1 MSLEKL
7 KDTARKFEQKEDWR
21 KAIEAYVKAIQQM
34 ESGREASPD
43 LSLYNRVGDLYLK
56 INDTQAAVRHYERAV
71 DLYADQGFFN
81 NAIALCG
88 KILRVN
94 PGRTQTY
101 LKLAQLHAR
110 KNVVIEAKRN
120 LLEFIE
126 RMNAQGQLD
135 EAFGAVKE
143 FADQFSGSQEI
154 RLMLVELLRASQ
166 RAEEAH
172 EQLDKL
178 CTELEA
184 SGDVIAA
191 RRTRERLESSD
202 DGDQEFAPRRGGD
215 LIFLDTGFGTPPS
228 APPAQAPIKP
238 TPAPAP
244 DPEPVVSLIEP
255 AAPPAAADADV
266 GTLLV
271 PDSLMIEPSAS
282 NASPLGG
289 LEHTGHTISP
299 DDVAAA
305 RLLEGIQ
312 LDTAAAEPGEVVPL
326 DLDIER
332 MEPADT
338 SVEAAGV
345 EPEAFGVDGASED
358 ERIELGTTVPVIDL
372 SDELDASLQDTLAPP
387 GEAAP
392 ADADV
397 GEAATAA
404 LDSIEPRA
412 APIPT
417 PAGAEEGSI
426 DAPAAGETV
435 AELEQAVADHPDD
448 PATHRALAEALLH
461 GGDVARAREELGFA
475 AQAYEGGELWE
486 EASEVVG
493 LLVTLAPDDIRN
505 HQKLVE
511 FAYRSGNKLRLIQA
525 YLALADA
532 LVDVGEREKAEAVYQ
547 RVVDHEP
554 DNQRALSALR
564 MIAAP
569 AADLDDAVEPRGESS
584 PPRATAA
591 PNDFVDL
598 GSLIMDDGLPRK
610 DTRMRVGGLPPTEDE
625 QRNFEETLAAFKRG
639 IEENVELEDYHTHY
653 DLGVA
658 FKEMGLLDE
667 AIAEF
672 QKALRATEGRLRT
685 AEALGTAFYDKGQF
699 GVAENLL
706 RRAVETLAGGDDDKI
721 GLLYWLGR
729 AREAQG
735 KNAEAVGAY
744 ERALAVDIRFM
755 DIGERVQRLGAGRQ

>member
-21 KAIEAYVKAIQQM
+21 KAIETYAKAIQQM
-34 ESGREASPD
+34 ESGREAAPD
-43 LSLYNRVGDLYLK
+43 LSLYNRIGDLYLK

-88 KILRVN
+88 KVLRVN

-135 EAFGAVKE
+135 DAFGAVKD

-184 SGDVIAA
+184 TGDVSAA
-191 RRTRERLESSD
+191 RRTRERLERDDD
-202 DGDQEFAPRRGGD
+202 DGPRYGGGD
-215 LIFLDTGFGTPPS
+215 LIFLDTGSGFGSGSGTPPS
-228 APPAQAPIKP
+228 EPAAVVASDPEPVSLLESSPPTEP
-238 TPAPAP
+238 PAPAP
-244 DPEPVVSLIEP
+244 AEELFLAEPLVVE
-255 AAPPAAADADV
+255 PPA
-266 GTLLV
+266 
-271 PDSLMIEPSAS
+271 PAS
-282 NASPLGG
+282 ELLGG
-289 LEHTGHTISP
+289 LETHHFEPVPQPGADAP
-299 DDVAAA
+299 
-305 RLLEGIQ
+305 LLEGIQ
-312 LDTAAAEPGEVVPL
+312 IDDSAPLDSEPLVPL

-332 MEPADT
+332 SGTAEFGSGTVSGLEPGELT
-338 SVEAAGV
+338 IERSE
-345 EPEAFGVDGASED
+345 GA
-358 ERIELGTTVPVIDL
+358 ELVPDIAPASGLDL
-372 SDELDASLQDTLAPP
+372 SSELDASLQDTLRGAPP
-387 GEAAP
+387 PPEP
-392 ADADV
+392 SMV
-397 GEAATAA
+397 ELA
-404 LDSIEPRA
+404 LRD
-412 APIPT
+412 
-417 PAGAEEGSI
+417 
-426 DAPAAGETV
+426 AAGSEPAV
-435 AELEQAVADHPDD
+435 APDPGSADDIARLEQAVVERPEDPD
-448 PATHRALAEALLH
+448 AHRRLAEVLLRA
-461 GGDVARAREELGFA
+461 GEIDRARQELEIVAHTFETGENW
-475 AQAYEGGELWE
+475 EG
-486 EASEVVG
+486 ASEAVG
-493 LLVTLAPDDIRN
+493 LLVTLTPGEIRY

-511 FAYRSGNKLRLIQA
+511 FAYRSGSKPRLIEA

-532 LVDVGEREKAEAVYQ
+532 LVEVGEPEKAEAVYQ

-554 DNQRALSALR
+554 ENERARSAL
-564 MIAAP
+564 AELASALGAP
-569 AADLDDAVEPRGESS
+569 APETPTS
-584 PPRATAA
+584 PPHSGTPGSAGPARAG
-591 PNDFVDL
+591 FVDL
-598 GSLIMDDGLPRK
+598 GSLIMDDGSRRR
-610 DTRMRVGGLPPTEDE
+610 DTRMRIQNPQPTEDE

-672 QKALRATEGRLRT
+672 QKALRSPEGRLRT
-685 AEALGTAFYDKGQF
+685 AEALGTAFFDKGQF
-699 GVAENLL
+699 AVAENLL

-735 KNAEAVGAY
+735 KGGDALGAY

-755 DIGERVQRLGAGRQ
+755 DLGERVQRLGAGRS

>member
-202 DGDQEFAPRRGGD
+202 EGDQDFAPRRGGD
-215 LIFLDTGFGTPPS
+215 LVFLDTGFGTPSS
-228 APPAQAPIKP
+228 APQAPAPIKP
-238 TPAPAP
+238 APE
-244 DPEPVVSLIEP
+244 PEPVVSLIEP
-255 AAPPAAADADV
+255 PAPPAAADTDV

-271 PDSLMIEPSAS
+271 PDSLTIEPSAS

-289 LEHTGHTISP
+289 LEHTEHAVSP

-305 RLLEGIQ
+305 RLLEGLQ
-312 LDTAAAEPGEVVPL
+312 LDTAAAEAGEVVPL

-332 MEPADT
+332 MEPPDT
-338 SVEAAGV
+338 SVEAGGL
-345 EPEAFGVDGASED
+345 EPEAFVLDRSSEEG
-358 ERIELGTTVPVIDL
+358 ERIELGTTVPMIDL

-387 GEAAP
+387 GGAAP
-392 ADADV
+392 ADADA

-404 LDSIEPRA
+404 LDSMEPA
-412 APIPT
+412 GAPT
-417 PAGAEEGSI
+417 PAAAEDGAA
-426 DAPAAGETV
+426 APAAADTI
-435 AELEQAVADHPDD
+435 AELEQAVADRPDD

-475 AQAYEGGELWE
+475 AQAYEGNERWE

-532 LVDVGEREKAEAVYQ
+532 LVDIGEREKAEAVYQ

-554 DNQRALSALR
+554 DNPRAQSALR

-569 AADLDDAVEPRGESS
+569 GADLDDAVEPAGESS
-584 PPRATAA
+584 PPRAAA
-591 PNDFVDL
+591 PRGDFVDL

-685 AEALGTAFYDKGQF
+685 AEALGTAFFDKGQF

-706 RRAVETLAGGDDDKI
+706 RRAVETLGGSDDDKI

-735 KNAEAVGAY
+735 KNTEAVGAY

>member
-34 ESGREASPD
+34 ESGREIAPD

-135 EAFGAVKE
+135 EAFGAVE
-143 FADQFSGSQEI
+143 DFADQFSGSQEI

-166 RAEEAH
+166 RAAEAH

-178 CTELEA
+178 CNELEA
-184 SGDVIAA
+184 TGDVQGA
-191 RRTRERLESSD
+191 RRTRERLED
-202 DGDQEFAPRRGGD
+202 PAGGEFDGGRRRGGD
-215 LIFLDTGFGTPPS
+215 LVFLDTGFGAT
-228 APPAQAPIKP
+228 
-238 TPAPAP
+238 TPAPSRAERARVP
-244 DPEPVVSLIEP
+244 DPEPVASLIEP
-255 AAPPAAADADV
+255 APAVEAGEA
-266 GTLLV
+266 
-271 PDSLMIEPSAS
+271 PSADGLLLPDPVAIEGS
-282 NASPLGG
+282 VHAETLGG
-289 LEHTGHTISP
+289 LETTQLEVTSSGDAAGSLLDSLQHEDPGISSA
-299 DDVAAA
+299 D
-305 RLLEGIQ
+305 LM
-312 LDTAAAEPGEVVPL
+312 PL

-332 MEPADT
+332 ATASEAASEIETVQLGGLEPGDFSVERSSEDGIGPGLAASEPGDMDLSADLAASLADT
-338 SVEAAGV
+338 AGESPPSEALS
-345 EPEAFGVDGASED
+345 EPK
-358 ERIELGTTVPVIDL
+358 IDL
-372 SDELDASLQDTLAPP
+372 LERDGGSDD
-387 GEAAP
+387 
-392 ADADV
+392 
-397 GEAATAA
+397 ATAA
-404 LDSIEPRA
+404 GP
-412 APIPT
+412 PGN
-417 PAGAEEGSI
+417 AGI
-426 DAPAAGETV
+426 DLGR
-435 AELEQAVADHPDD
+435 LEQAVADRPDD
-448 PATHRALAEALLH
+448 PAVHRALAEYLLRM
-461 GGDVARAREELGFA
+461 GDVDRAREELAIA
-475 AQAYEGGELWE
+475 AQAYEATEGWD

-493 LLVTLAPDDIRN
+493 LLATLAPDDIRH

-511 FAYRSGNKLRLIQA
+511 FAYRSGSKPRLLEA

-532 LVDVGEREKAEAVYQ
+532 LVEMGEPAKAEAVYY

-554 DNQRALSALR
+554 ENERARSALAR
-564 MIAAP
+564 LAAPRPTGGLADQATVTAGSAADAAP
-569 AADLDDAVEPRGESS
+569 ASRKSGG
-584 PPRATAA
+584 
-591 PNDFVDL
+591 FVDL
-598 GSLIMDDGLPRK
+598 GSLLTEEAGPRR
-610 DTRMRVGGLPPTEDE
+610 DTRMRIEGPAPTDDE

-639 IEENVELEDYHTHY
+639 IEENVELDDYHTHY

-672 QKALRATEGRLRT
+672 QKALRAPEGRLRT
-685 AEALGTAFYDKGQF
+685 AEALGTSFFDKGQF
-699 GVAENLL
+699 AVAENLL

-729 AREAQG
+729 AREEQG
-735 KNAEAVGAY
+735 KGADALGAY

-755 DIGERVQRLGAGRQ
+755 DIGERVHRLGTARP

>member
-34 ESGREASPD
+34 ESGREAAPD

-135 EAFGAVKE
+135 EAFGAVE
-143 FADQFSGSQEI
+143 DFADQFSGSQEI

-178 CTELEA
+178 CNELEA
-184 SGDVIAA
+184 SGDVLGA
-191 RRTRERLESSD
+191 RRTRERLEEPT
-202 DGDQEFAPRRGGD
+202 DGEFDGGRRRGGD
-215 LIFLDTGFGTPPS
+215 LIFLDTGSGS
-228 APPAQAPIKP
+228 PASSLPARAE
-238 TPAPAP
+238 PAPVP
-244 DPEPVVSLIEP
+244 DPGPVVSLIEP
-255 AAPPAAADADV
+255 SPPLEPVEPAEAD
-266 GTLLV
+266 GLLRAETPAIDGAV
-271 PDSLMIEPSAS
+271 EAE
-282 NASPLGG
+282 ALGG
-289 LEHTGHTISP
+289 LETTQLEVTTHG
-299 DDVAAA
+299 DAAA
-305 RLLEGIQ
+305 SLLDGLQAET
-312 LDTAAAEPGEVVPL
+312 DAAASDLVPL

-332 MEPADT
+332 TAPSEIETVRLSGLEAGEFSLEPSSD
-338 SVEAAGV
+338 
-345 EPEAFGVDGASED
+345 DGAT
-358 ERIELGTTVPVIDL
+358 LGLEPQAPGIDL
-372 SDELDASLQDTLAPP
+372 SAELAASLADAASPPPTSDEAPSTDLDLVESAGPDPGGTAGAGHPP
-387 GEAAP
+387 GEAGV
-392 ADADV
+392 DL
-397 GEAATAA
+397 GQ
-404 LDSIEPRA
+404 
-412 APIPT
+412 
-417 PAGAEEGSI
+417 
-426 DAPAAGETV
+426 
-435 AELEQAVADHPDD
+435 LEQAVADRPDD
-448 PATHRALAEALLH
+448 PAGHRALAEYLLRM
-461 GGDVARAREELGFA
+461 GDVDRAREELAIA
-475 AQAYEGGELWE
+475 AQAYEATEGWD
-486 EASEVVG
+486 EASEMVG
-493 LLVTLAPDDIRN
+493 LLVTLAPDDIRH

-511 FAYRSGNKLRLIQA
+511 FAYRSGSKPRLLEA

-532 LVDVGEREKAEAVYQ
+532 LVEMGEPAKAEAVYH

-554 DNQRALSALR
+554 ENDRARSALTR
-564 MIAAP
+564 LANTASVAA
-569 AADLDDAVEPRGESS
+569 ASDA
-584 PPRATAA
+584 PPSASRQSGG
-591 PNDFVDL
+591 FVDL
-598 GSLIMDDGLPRK
+598 GSLISEDTGPRR
-610 DTRMRVGGLPPTEDE
+610 DTRMRIEGPPPTDDE

-639 IEENVELEDYHTHY
+639 IEENVELDDYHTHY

-685 AEALGTAFYDKGQF
+685 AEALGTSFFDKGQF
-699 GVAENLL
+699 AVAENLL

-735 KNAEAVGAY
+735 KSADALGAY

-755 DIGERVQRLGAGRQ
+755 DIGERVHRLGAARP

>member
-21 KAIEAYVKAIQQM
+21 KAIETYAKAIQQM
-34 ESGREASPD
+34 ESGREAAPD
-43 LSLYNRVGDLYLK
+43 LSLYNRIGDLYLK

-88 KILRVN
+88 KVLRVN

-135 EAFGAVKE
+135 EAFGAVKD

-184 SGDVIAA
+184 TGDIGAA
-191 RRTRERLESSD
+191 RRTRERLEGDDDAGPRHGGSD
-202 DGDQEFAPRRGGD
+202 
-215 LIFLDTGFGTPPS
+215 LVFLDTGVGFASGGGTV
-228 APPAQAPIKP
+228 APEPAPVVSREPAASLLEAPAAAEP
-238 TPAPAP
+238 ALPAPA
-244 DPEPVVSLIEP
+244 E
-255 AAPPAAADADV
+255 
-266 GTLLV
+266 GLLGAE
-271 PDSLMIEPSAS
+271 SLMIEPSPS
-282 NASPLGG
+282 TLEQLGG
-289 LEHTGHTISP
+289 LETHHFEPVSDSGADAP
-299 DDVAAA
+299 
-305 RLLEGIQ
+305 LMEGIE
-312 LDTAAAEPGEVVPL
+312 LELPARVDPEPVVPL
-326 DLDIER
+326 ELDIER
-332 MEPADT
+332 SGTAEFGSVTLSGLEPGELTIERSEESDL
-338 SVEAAGV
+338 AAPV
-345 EPEAFGVDGASED
+345 TPEAG
-358 ERIELGTTVPVIDL
+358 LDL
-372 SDELDASLQDTLAPP
+372 SAEFDASLQDALRDEPPSPEPSIVDLALLDVGGSEPAAATPAPP
-387 GEAAP
+387 PG
-392 ADADV
+392 DDV
-397 GEAATAA
+397 
-404 LDSIEPRA
+404 IER
-412 APIPT
+412 
-417 PAGAEEGSI
+417 
-426 DAPAAGETV
+426 
-435 AELEQAVADHPDD
+435 LEQAVADRPEDPDV
-448 PATHRALAEALLH
+448 HRRLAEALLRA
-461 GGDVARAREELGFA
+461 GATDRARQELEIVAHTFETSENW
-475 AQAYEGGELWE
+475 EG
-486 EASEVVG
+486 ASEAVG
-493 LLVTLAPDDIRN
+493 LLVTLAPAEIRY

-511 FAYRSGNKLRLIQA
+511 FAYRSGNKPRLIEA

-532 LVDVGEREKAEAVYQ
+532 LVDAGEPAKAEAVYQ

-554 DNQRALSALR
+554 ENERARRALAELASAEAPAR
-564 MIAAP
+564 QTPTPPAP
-569 AADLDDAVEPRGESS
+569 AAG
-584 PPRATAA
+584 
-591 PNDFVDL
+591 FVDL
-598 GSLIMDDGLPRK
+598 GSLIMEDGSRRR
-610 DTRMRVGGLPPTEDE
+610 DTRMRIQNPQPTDDE

-672 QKALRATEGRLRT
+672 QKALRSPEGRLRT
-685 AEALGTAFYDKGQF
+685 AEALGTAFFDKGQF
-699 GVAENLL
+699 AVAENLL
-706 RRAVETLAGGDDDKI
+706 RRAVETLAGGDDEKI

-735 KNAEAVGAY
+735 KGGDALGAY

-755 DIGERVQRLGAGRQ
+755 DLGERVQRLGVGRS

>member
-34 ESGREASPD
+34 ESGREAAPD

-94 PGRTQTY
+94 PGRTQSY

-166 RAEEAH
+166 RPEEAH

-191 RRTRERLESSD
+191 RRTRERIEPFE
-202 DGDQEFAPRRGGD
+202 DGEQDVSRRRGGD
-215 LIFLDTGFGTPPS
+215 LIFLDTGFGGTS
-228 APPAQAPIKP
+228 SPPAAAPVASV
-238 TPAPAP
+238 PA
-244 DPEPVVSLIEP
+244 PEPVVSLIDPPPTVEEP
-255 AAPPAAADADV
+255 AATLPGLVVPERLTVEPEAAD
-266 GTLLV
+266 
-271 PDSLMIEPSAS
+271 SA
-282 NASPLGG
+282 PLGDIIRTG
-289 LEHTGHTISP
+289 LEVSP

-305 RLLEGIQ
+305 QLLEGIQ
-312 LDTAAAEPGEVVPL
+312 LDTAAESGGPMGIE
-326 DLDIER
+326 LDIER
-332 MEPADT
+332 PEPAD
-338 SVEAAGV
+338 VAVQIGGV
-345 EPEAFGVDGASED
+345 EPGDFSVDRTPDD
-358 ERIELGTTVPVIDL
+358 ERIELGSEVPNIDL
-372 SDELDASLQDTLAPP
+372 SAELNASLADTLAE
-387 GEAAP
+387 GAP
-392 ADADV
+392 AVDSAEPSAADLDLMDPAETAPGDAV
-397 GEAATAA
+397 ETAA
-404 LDSIEPRA
+404 
-412 APIPT
+412 
-417 PAGAEEGSI
+417 AGAAI
-426 DAPAAGETV
+426 
-435 AELEQAVADHPDD
+435 AELEQAVADRPDD
-448 PATHRALAEALLH
+448 GGAHRALAEELLRV
-461 GGDVARAREELGFA
+461 GDTARAREELEFA
-475 AQAYEGGELWE
+475 AHGYETAERWD

-493 LLVTLAPDDIRN
+493 LLVTLTPADIRN

-511 FAYRSGNKLRLIQA
+511 FAYRSGNKPRLIEA
-525 YLALADA
+525 YLALAEA
-532 LVDVGEREKAEAVYQ
+532 LVELGEREKAHAVYQ

-554 DNQRALSALR
+554 EDERAQSALR
-564 MIAAP
+564 MLDAP
-569 AADLDDAVEPRGESS
+569 GVDLDPIVEPPVEPPPAEP
-584 PPRATAA
+584 PPRQASRSGE
-591 PNDFVDL
+591 FVDL
-598 GSLIMDDGLPRK
+598 GSLVMDDGAAPRR
-610 DTRMRVGGLPPTEDE
+610 DTRMRVEGLPPTEDE

-685 AEALGTAFYDKGQF
+685 AEALGTAFFDKGQF

-706 RRAVETLAGGDDDKI
+706 RRAVETLAGADEEKI

-735 KNAEAVGAY
+735 KNTEAVGAY

-755 DIGERVQRLGAGRQ
+755 DIGERVQRLGAGRR

>member
-21 KAIEAYVKAIQQM
+21 KAIEAYARAIQQM
-34 ESGREASPD
+34 ESGRESAPD
-43 LSLYNRVGDLYLK
+43 LSLYNRIGDLYLK

-88 KILRVN
+88 KVLRVN

-178 CTELEA
+178 CTELET
-184 SGDVIAA
+184 SGDVVAA
-191 RRTRERLESSD
+191 QRTRERLEAE
-202 DGDQEFAPRRGGD
+202 DGDADGRRGGGD
-215 LIFLDTGFGTPPS
+215 LIFLDTGFGSGSGAAPAS
-228 APPAQAPIKP
+228 AAAPAAPAAEPVPVPPPAP
-238 TPAPAP
+238 
-244 DPEPVVSLIEP
+244 PEPVQATYAEGLVLAESLVIN
-255 AAPPAAADADV
+255 PPAS
-266 GTLLV
+266 T
-271 PDSLMIEPSAS
+271 PEQ
-282 NASPLGG
+282 LGG
-289 LEHTGHTISP
+289 LEPTQF
-299 DDVAAA
+299 
-305 RLLEGIQ
+305 EGIADTEDGTSLVEGLQ
-312 LDTAAAEPGEVVPL
+312 LETRPDADASDLAAPL
-326 DLDIER
+326 DLGIER
-332 MEPADT
+332 SGASDFEAVELSGLEPA
-338 SVEAAGV
+338 E
-345 EPEAFGVDGASED
+345 
-358 ERIELGTTVPVIDL
+358 
-372 SDELDASLQDTLAPP
+372 LAP
-387 GEAAP
+387 E
-392 ADADV
+392 
-397 GEAATAA
+397 
-404 LDSIEPRA
+404 DSIEIEPVTGF
-412 APIPT
+412 T
-417 PAGAEEGSI
+417 PESPGMDLSAELEASI
-426 DAPAAGETV
+426 ADTLGGGTSPPEPALADLALESLEQEPAAMSPSPSGSDEV
-435 AELEQAVADHPDD
+435 AQLEQAVADRPED
-448 PATHRALAEALLH
+448 PAAHRELAEGLLR
-461 GGDVARAREELGFA
+461 GGDADRARLELDIA
-475 AQAYEGGELWE
+475 AQLYESGEHWE
-486 EASEVVG
+486 GASETVA
-493 LLVTLAPDDIRN
+493 LLVTLIPDDIRY

-511 FAYRSGNKLRLIQA
+511 FAYRSGNKPRLIEA

-532 LVDVGEREKAEAVYQ
+532 LVAMGEPDKAEAVYQ
-547 RVVDHEP
+547 RVADHEP
-554 DNQRALSALR
+554 DNERARRALSELATE
-564 MIAAP
+564 AAP
-569 AADLDDAVEPRGESS
+569 ASPQPGADPA
-584 PPRATAA
+584 RAAA
-591 PNDFVDL
+591 GPGFVDL
-598 GSLIMDDGLPRK
+598 GSLIMDDGSPRR
-610 DTRMRVGGLPPTEDE
+610 DTRMRIENPQPSEDE

-639 IEENVELEDYHTHY
+639 IEQNVELDDYHTHY

-672 QKALRATEGRLRT
+672 QKALRAPEGRLRT
-685 AEALGTAFYDKGQF
+685 AEALGTAFFDKGQF
-699 GVAENLL
+699 AVAENLL

-735 KNAEAVGAY
+735 KSGDALGAY
-744 ERALAVDIRFM
+744 ERAMAVDIRFM
-755 DIGERVQRLGAGRQ
+755 DLGERVQRLGAGRT

>member
-34 ESGREASPD
+34 ESGRESSPD

-56 INDTQAAVRHYERAV
+56 INDTHAAVRHYERAV

-184 SGDVIAA
+184 SGDVVAA
-191 RRTRERLESSD
+191 RHTRERLESSD
-202 DGDQEFAPRRGGD
+202 DGDQDGGRRRGD
-215 LIFLDTGFGTPPS
+215 LIFLDTGFGTPAL
-228 APPAQAPIKP
+228 APPAAAPVAAI
-238 TPAPAP
+238 P

-255 AAPPAAADADV
+255 APPTEEPETAVGALLRPDAL
-266 GTLLV
+266 T
-271 PDSLMIEPSAS
+271 IEPSAS
-282 NASPLGG
+282 DTEPLGG
-289 LEHTGHTISP
+289 LERTELEVSA
-299 DDVAAA
+299 DDIAAA
-305 RLLEGIQ
+305 KLLEGIQ
-312 LDTAAAEPGEVVPL
+312 LDTAAGAAGVVPL

-332 MEPADT
+332 TESAD
-338 SVEAAGV
+338 AAMQLGRL
-345 EPEAFGVDGASED
+345 EPEDFSLDRSADG
-358 ERIELGTTVPVIDL
+358 ERIELGSTVPTIDL
-372 SDELDASLQDTLAPP
+372 SDELNESLEDTLAPSP
-387 GEAAP
+387 ETEAAP
-392 ADADV
+392 AD
-397 GEAATAA
+397 
-404 LDSIEPRA
+404 LDA
-412 APIPT
+412 
-417 PAGAEEGSI
+417 I
-426 DAPAAGETV
+426 DAPAQVPVEATASPETV
-435 AELEQAVADHPDD
+435 DAIADLEQAVADHPDD
-448 PATHRALAEALLH
+448 PHAHRALAEALLRA
-461 GGDVARAREELGFA
+461 GDTGRAREELGLA
-475 AQAYEGGELWE
+475 AQAYESSEQWDH
-486 EASEVVG
+486 ASEVVA
-493 LLVTLAPDDIRN
+493 LLVTLAPDDIRH

-511 FAYRSGNKLRLIQA
+511 FAYRSGNKGRLIEA

-532 LVDVGEREKAEAVYQ
+532 LVDLGQRDKAEAVYQ

-554 DNQRALSALR
+554 ENERALSALR
-564 MIAAP
+564 MIAA
-569 AADLDDAVEPRGESS
+569 AGADLDDAVDAPSEPVPPADGSPARPSAQRGG
-584 PPRATAA
+584 
-591 PNDFVDL
+591 DFVDL
-598 GSLIMDDGLPRK
+598 GSLVMDDGTRRR
-610 DTRMRVGGLPPTEDE
+610 DTRMRVEGLPPSEDE

-685 AEALGTAFYDKGQF
+685 AEALGTAFFDKGQF

-706 RRAVETLAGGDDDKI
+706 RRAVDTLAGTDEDKI

-729 AREAQG
+729 SREAQG
-735 KNAEAVGAY
+735 KNADAVGAY
-744 ERALAVDIRFM
+744 ERAMAVDIRFM
-755 DIGERVQRLGAGRQ
+755 DIGERVQRLVAGRQ

>member
-202 DGDQEFAPRRGGD
+202 DDQDIAPRRGGD
-215 LIFLDTGFGTPPS
+215 LIFLDTGFGTPSS
-228 APPAQAPIKP
+228 APQAPAPIKP
-238 TPAPAP
+238 APE
-244 DPEPVVSLIEP
+244 PEPVVSLIEP
-255 AAPPAAADADV
+255 PAPPAGVDADV

-271 PDSLMIEPSAS
+271 PDSLTIEPSAS

-289 LEHTGHTISP
+289 LEHTGHTVSP
-299 DDVAAA
+299 DDIAAA

-312 LDTAAAEPGEVVPL
+312 LDTAAAEVGEVVRL
-326 DLDIER
+326 DLDIEH

-338 SVEAAGV
+338 SVEGGGL
-345 EPEAFGVDGASED
+345 EPEAFAVERSQDG
-358 ERIELGTTVPVIDL
+358 ERIELGMTVPMIDL

-392 ADADV
+392 ADADAA
-397 GEAATAA
+397 EAATAA
-404 LDSIEPRA
+404 LDSMEPAA
-412 APIPT
+412 APTPT
-417 PAGAEEGSI
+417 PAVAEEGAV
-426 DAPAAGETV
+426 DAPAAADTI
-435 AELEQAVADHPDD
+435 AELEQAVADRPDD

-461 GGDVARAREELGFA
+461 SGDVVRAREELGFA
-475 AQAYEGGELWE
+475 AQAYESSERWE

-493 LLVTLAPDDIRN
+493 LLVTLTPDDIRN

-511 FAYRSGNKLRLIQA
+511 VAYRSGNKLRLLQA

-532 LVDVGEREKAEAVYQ
+532 LVDIGERDKAEAVYQ

-569 AADLDDAVEPRGESS
+569 SANLDDAVEPAGESP
-584 PPRATAA
+584 PPRTTAA
-591 PNDFVDL
+591 RGDFVDL

-685 AEALGTAFYDKGQF
+685 AEALGTAFFDKGQF

-706 RRAVETLAGGDDDKI
+706 RRAVETLAGSDDDKI

>member
-34 ESGREASPD
+34 ESGREAAPD

-56 INDTQAAVRHYERAV
+56 INDTAAAVRHYERAV

-135 EAFGAVKE
+135 EAFAAVKD

-154 RLMLVELLRASQ
+154 RFMLVELLRASQ
-166 RAEEAH
+166 RPEEAH

-178 CTELEA
+178 CTELEE

-191 RRTRERLESSD
+191 RRTRERLETTW
-202 DGDQEFAPRRGGD
+202 DGEPDGGGRRGGD
-215 LIFLDTGFGTPPS
+215 LVFLDTGSGA
-228 APPAQAPIKP
+228 APPAPAAPPPRAASP
-238 TPAPAP
+238 T
-244 DPEPVVSLIEP
+244 PEPVVSLIEP
-255 AAPPAAADADV
+255 EPAGDVADQRAD
-266 GTLLV
+266 GLLMADGLV
-271 PDSLMIEPSAS
+271 IEPSAS
-282 NASPLGG
+282 ESEPLGG
-289 LEHTGHTISP
+289 LETTQLHTSGE
-299 DDVAAA
+299 DLGAAS
-305 RLLEGIQ
+305 LLEDLQ
-312 LDTAAAEPGEVVPL
+312 LETPGEPESVDPL
-326 DLDIER
+326 DMDIER
-332 MEPADT
+332 TESSEIEDVTLGGLEPGDFSLERT
-338 SVEAAGV
+338 PDDGPGLGLGGAA
-345 EPEAFGVDGASED
+345 PD
-358 ERIELGTTVPVIDL
+358 IDL
-372 SDELDASLQDTLAPP
+372 SAELDASLKETA
-387 GEAAP
+387 AAP
-392 ADADV
+392 TAPVEPSAADLELLEP
-397 GEAATAA
+397 GG
-404 LDSIEPRA
+404 DSAWASGRL
-412 APIPT
+412 
-417 PAGAEEGSI
+417 
-426 DAPAAGETV
+426 
-435 AELEQAVADHPDD
+435 AELEQVVADRPDD
-448 PATHRALAEALLH
+448 PGAHRALAEELLRL
-461 GGDVARAREELGFA
+461 GESGPARQELEIA
-475 AQAYEGGELWE
+475 AQAYEAGEGWE
-486 EASEVVG
+486 QASEVVG

-511 FAYRSGNKLRLIQA
+511 FAYRSGSKPRLIEA

-532 LVDVGEREKAEAVYQ
+532 LVELGEPEKAEAVYH

-554 DNQRALSALR
+554 DNERARSALR
-564 MIAAP
+564 LLEQAGSRAGGQADSTAIAAETP
-569 AADLDDAVEPRGESS
+569 APVREAPSTG
-584 PPRATAA
+584 PPAR
-591 PNDFVDL
+591 PSGSFVDL
-598 GSLIMDDGLPRK
+598 GSLIMDDRGPRR
-610 DTRMRVGGLPPTEDE
+610 DTRMRVDNLPPTDDE

-639 IEENVELEDYHTHY
+639 IEENVELDDYHTHY

-672 QKALRATEGRLRT
+672 QKALRASEGRLRT
-685 AEALGTAFYDKGQF
+685 AEALGTAFFDKGQF
-699 GVAENLL
+699 AVAENLL
-706 RRAVETLAGGDDDKI
+706 RRAVETLVGADDEKI

-735 KNAEAVGAY
+735 KSTDALGAY

-755 DIGERVQRLGAGRQ
+755 DIGERVRRLGAGRQ